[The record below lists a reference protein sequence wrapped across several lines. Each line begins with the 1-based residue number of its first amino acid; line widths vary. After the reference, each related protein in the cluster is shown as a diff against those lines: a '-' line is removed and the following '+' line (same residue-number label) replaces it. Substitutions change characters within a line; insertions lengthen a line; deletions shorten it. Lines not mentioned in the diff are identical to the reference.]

1 MVRRTALVATTTV
14 MAAALALAATP
25 ALAADASSGSSTP
38 GSTTTITVDTA
49 KLEKLCHDRLPQ
61 AQARVEKA
69 LERIQGDASTKGS
82 AAWVRARADQAAAE
96 GKDDLARRLQFRAD
110 QRLGHVDEL
119 TTLRTTLAGL
129 ASGVCSQVQS

>member
-14 MAAALALAATP
+14 MAAALALVATP
-25 ALAADASSGSSTP
+25 AMAADGSSGSSTP

-49 KLEKLCHDRLPQ
+49 KLEKLCHERLPK

-69 LERIQGDASTKGS
+69 LTRIQADASTKGS
-82 AAWVRARADQAAAE
+82 AAWLRARSEKAAAD
-96 GKDDLARRLQFRAD
+96 GHDDLARRLEFRAD

-119 TTLRTTLAGL
+119 TTLRTTLAGI